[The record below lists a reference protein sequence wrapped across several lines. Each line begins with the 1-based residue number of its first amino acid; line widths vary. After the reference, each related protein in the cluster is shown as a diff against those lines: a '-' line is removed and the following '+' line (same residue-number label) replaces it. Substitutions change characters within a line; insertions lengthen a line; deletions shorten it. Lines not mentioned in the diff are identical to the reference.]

1 MMTGEVALLMYQYII
16 EAEFLFLQKFKLNPF
31 EIMNKITLTDLVSY
45 IGILDKKIKKE
56 NDSIQKKD
64 FEKALVSLRD
74 ILIFMTMGKD
84 GLRMK
89 L

>member
-1 MMTGEVALLMYQYII
+1 MMFGEVAIVLYKYII

-31 EIMNKITLTDLVSY
+31 DIMNKITITDLVSY
-45 IGILDKKIKKE
+45 LGILEKKIKRE

-74 ILIFMTMGKD
+74 ILIFITMGKE

>member
-1 MMTGEVALLMYQYII
+1 MMLGEVSAIMYRYII

-31 EIMNKITLTDLVSY
+31 EIMKNITLTDLVSY
-45 IGILDKKIKKE
+45 IHLLEQKIKKE
-56 NDSIQKKD
+56 DESIQKKD
-64 FEKALVSLRD
+64 FEKALISLRD
-74 ILIFMTMGKD
+74 ILIFMTMGKE

>member
-1 MMTGEVALLMYQYII
+1 MMFGEIALLMYKYII

-31 EIMNKITLTDLVSY
+31 DLMNKITLTDLVSY

-64 FEKALVSLRD
+64 FEKALISLRD

>member
-1 MMTGEVALLMYQYII
+1 MMYEEVSALMYRYII
-16 EAEFLFLQKFKLNPF
+16 EAEFIFLQRFKMNPF
-31 EIMNKITLTDLVSY
+31 DIMRSITLTDLVSY
-45 IGILDKKIKKE
+45 MHLLEQKIKKE
-56 NDSIQKKD
+56 DESIQKKD

>member
-1 MMTGEVALLMYQYII
+1 MFGEVSEMMYRYII

-31 EIMNKITLTDLVSY
+31 EIMRDITFTDLVAY
-45 IGILDKKIKKE
+45 IGILEAKVKKE
-56 NDSIQKKD
+56 QESIQKKD
-64 FEKALVSLRD
+64 LEKALVSLRD
-74 ILIFMTMGKD
+74 ILIFMTMGKE

>member
-1 MMTGEVALLMYQYII
+1 MMFGEINLLMYKYII

-31 EIMNKITLTDLVSY
+31 ELMNKITLTDLVSY

>member
-1 MMTGEVALLMYQYII
+1 MYRYII
-16 EAEFLFLQKFKLNPF
+16 EAEFLFLQKFKMNPF
-31 EIMNKITLTDLVSY
+31 EIMKDITLTDLVSY
-45 IGILDKKIKKE
+45 MQLLEKRIKKE
-56 NDSIQKKD
+56 DDSIQKKD